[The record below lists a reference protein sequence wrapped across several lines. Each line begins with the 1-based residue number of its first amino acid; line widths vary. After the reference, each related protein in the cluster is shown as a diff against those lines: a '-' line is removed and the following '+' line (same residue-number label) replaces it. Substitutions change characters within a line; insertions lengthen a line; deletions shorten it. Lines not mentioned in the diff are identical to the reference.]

1 MALNYVWI
9 AFFLVGLVIALIK
22 LIVFHDYEIF
32 KKLVDGIFDASKSS
46 VLDVAFPL
54 TGVMVFFMGL
64 MNIGEKAGAVNFLA
78 RLLNPF
84 MKRLFPEVPD
94 KHPAMGQMVMNFS
107 ANMLGLDN
115 AATPFGLKAMESL
128 QTLNPNKE
136 TATNAQIMFL
146 VLHTSGLTLIPLSV
160 IAYRAGAGST
170 NPTSVFIPLML
181 ATAIATIASIIITGI
196 YQRLKFDAV
205 LITWLG
211 TMIVAIGFFAFF
223 MGRLPATQKFTG
235 LTTTEKEFK
244 DNIIS
249 QGGVYK
255 VVLASDEKDKLVE
268 VFIKPDSLYKKYYAG
283 KINTSI
289 YGGANALNQY
299 PAFQFPVKNFDS
311 VNSWVQNRA
320 TGIVVVNDEIK
331 NWKGPLLSK
340 EIFGNVLGNLIL
352 FLVVSAFIIGGFVK
366 KINVFDAFIE
376 GAKHGWEVII
386 KIIPYLVGMLVGI
399 RVFRESGALTAITNG
414 LSWSLNLIGI
424 GGDYVAALPIAI
436 MRPFSGAGA
445 RGLMLDIYTNPAYG
459 PDSFV
464 GKLASIVFGS
474 ADTTFYILALYFGS
488 VGIKKVR
495 YAIWAGMIADFI
507 GVIAAILI
515 AYLMMR

>member
-9 AFFLVGLVIALIK
+9 AFFLIGLVIALFK
-22 LIVFHDYEIF
+22 LIVFQDYEIF

-46 VLDVAFPL
+46 VMDVALPL

-64 MNIGEKAGAVNFLA
+64 MNVGEKAGAVNFLA
-78 RLLNPF
+78 RILNPF

-128 QTLNPNKE
+128 QTLNPNKD

-146 VLHTSGLTLIPLSV
+146 VLHTSGLTLIPLSI
-160 IAYRAGAGST
+160 IAYRAGAGSA

-181 ATAIATIASIIITGI
+181 ATAVATIASIIITGI
-196 YQRLKFDAV
+196 YQRLKFDVV

-211 TMIVAIGFFAFF
+211 TMIVGIGLFAWF
-223 MGRLPATQKFTG
+223 MWHLPSQKDFTEPRL
-235 LTTTEKEFK
+235 LTKE
-244 DNIIS
+244 
-249 QGGVYK
+249 
-255 VVLASDEKDKLVE
+255 
-268 VFIKPDSLYKKYYAG
+268 
-283 KINTSI
+283 T
-289 YGGANALNQY
+289 
-299 PAFQFPVKNFDS
+299 
-311 VNSWVQNRA
+311 
-320 TGIVVVNDEIK
+320 
-331 NWKGPLLSK
+331 
-340 EIFGNVLGNLIL
+340 FGNVLGNLIL
-352 FLVVSAFIIGGFVK
+352 FLIVTAFIIGGLVK

-376 GAKHGWEVII
+376 GAKGGWDVIV
-386 KIIPYLVGMLVGI
+386 KVIPYLVGLLVAI
-399 RVFRESGALTAITNG
+399 RVFRDSGALNAMING
-414 LSWSLNLIGI
+414 ISWLLNLIGL
-424 GGDYVAALPIAI
+424 GGDYVAALPVAI

-445 RGLMLDIYTNPAYG
+445 RGLMLDIFANPAYG

-464 GKLASIVFGS
+464 GKMASTFQGS

-495 YAIWAGMIADFI
+495 YAIWAGMLADFI
-507 GVIAAILI
+507 GVIAAIFI
-515 AYLMMR
+515 AYIMMR

>member
-1 MALNYVWI
+1 MILSGRNNRMALNYVWI
-9 AFFLVGLVIALIK
+9 AFFLIGLVIALIK

-46 VLDVAFPL
+46 VMDVALPL

-128 QTLNPNKE
+128 QSLNPNKE

-146 VLHTSGLTLIPLSV
+146 VLHTSGLTLIPLSI

-196 YQRLKFDAV
+196 YQRLKFDIV

-211 TMIVAIGFFAFF
+211 TMIVGIGLFAFF
-223 MGRLPATQKFTG
+223 MWHLPSQKDFATPVL
-235 LTTTEKEFK
+235 LTKE
-244 DNIIS
+244 
-249 QGGVYK
+249 
-255 VVLASDEKDKLVE
+255 
-268 VFIKPDSLYKKYYAG
+268 
-283 KINTSI
+283 T
-289 YGGANALNQY
+289 
-299 PAFQFPVKNFDS
+299 
-311 VNSWVQNRA
+311 
-320 TGIVVVNDEIK
+320 
-331 NWKGPLLSK
+331 
-340 EIFGNVLGNLIL
+340 FGNVLGNLIL
-352 FLVVSAFIIGGFVK
+352 FVLIAAFIIGGLIK

-376 GAKHGWEVII
+376 GAKGGWEVIV
-386 KIIPYLVGMLVGI
+386 KIIPYLVGMLVAI
-399 RVFRESGALTAITNG
+399 RVFRDSGALTAVING
-414 LSWSLNLIGI
+414 ISWALNSLGV
-424 GGDYVAALPIAI
+424 GGDYVAALPVAI

-445 RGLMLDIYTNPAYG
+445 RGLMLDIFTNPAYG

-464 GKLASIVFGS
+464 GKMASTFQGS

-495 YAIWAGMIADFI
+495 YAIWAGMLADFI